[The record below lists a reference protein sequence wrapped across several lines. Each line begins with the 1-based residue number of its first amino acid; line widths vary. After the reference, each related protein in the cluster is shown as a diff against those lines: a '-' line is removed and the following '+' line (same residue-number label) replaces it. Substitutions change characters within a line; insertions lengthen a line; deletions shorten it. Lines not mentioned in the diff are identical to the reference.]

1 MPQESADCYIEQF
14 SYVTSLCLHDLLQHY
29 MDIALLL
36 NNGVQCWAQPT
47 LGLMDQIALSSLMG
61 FSCHVIIQGS
71 EATSQKKSSYLL
83 KRYEFSPKS

>member
-14 SYVTSLCLHDLLQHY
+14 SYVTSLCLHVLPPP
-29 MDIALLL
+29 ALYGYSTLL

-61 FSCHVIIQGS
+61 FSWHVIIQG
-71 EATSQKKSSYLL
+71 
-83 KRYEFSPKS
+83 